1 MRSKETP
8 KKLIENFWVQGN
20 WWEVWL
26 GIHNRC
32 SRDEMNFHITKVTA
46 GMFLSF
52 YDSVSKERSASFR
65 NSFKEWLLYQKRTFF
80 FSADIQRFVET
91 FFDNEPEYSV
101 RTFQSY
107 ILIILTQQTDKLHSH
122 LQKVRQCDIEKS
134 HWFACMVEFF
144 VSCERNIH
152 ALAQTHFLVLRDE
165 QTLEKAVEFWEIF
178 KSKSQSFYKPK
189 LIWVDIERCISDPS
203 YVQEFPLSAIGL
215 RTQYR

>member
-32 SRDEMNFHITKVTA
+32 SRAKTDFHIDSVDER
-46 GMFLSF
+46 MFRSF

-65 NSFKEWLLYQKRTFF
+65 NSFKEWLLHQKRTFL
-80 FSADIQRFVET
+80 FSADIERFIKT
-91 FFDNEPEYSV
+91 FFDREPVHSV
-101 RTFQSY
+101 HSFQSY

-122 LQKVRQCDIEKS
+122 LQTVRQSAIEKS
-134 HWFACMVEFF
+134 YWFACMVEFF
-144 VSCERNIH
+144 VSCEWNIH

-165 QTLEKAVEFWEIF
+165 QTLGQAVEFWEIF

-189 LIWVDIERCISDPS
+189 LIWVDIERCISDPL

-215 RTQYR
+215 RTRYR